1 MHVTC
6 ESIGINIHY
15 YRDINETVH
24 VTKASI
30 EITCRVAG
38 MCFEEFLVFF
48 VCAIFFGVKS
58 KESQQLLQGVRVLL
72 WWGSGEE
79 SVTKE
84 PFFFEMLGDQL
95 FAK

>member
-30 EITCRVAG
+30 EIKMKYYRDINDTV
-38 MCFEEFLVFF
+38 
-48 VCAIFFGVKS
+48 IHK
-58 KESQQLLQGVRVLL
+58 VR
-72 WWGSGEE
+72 
-79 SVTKE
+79 
-84 PFFFEMLGDQL
+84 
-95 FAK
+95 